1 MSPRPQAPVASRE
14 GGFPPA
20 RDRWQGLLT
29 LVRARLTVATLALPI
44 GVLTRPD
51 LTEPAWWEL
60 WWSLLVVGVLSALFW
75 LGARWRRGFGVQI
88 CAQLAT
94 DLALVT
100 WMAALTGGRESQFV
114 LFFALVVITGGVL
127 GEFLGGLLAAAGA
140 CAAILFL
147 PPLVAALHGAPA
159 GVATG
164 VLPAPGMLIAFLATM
179 GVLAGF
185 LGHRVHHARAAL
197 ERTALELD
205 RVRVDNDAILRHL
218 ASGVI
223 TVGETG
229 VVAYVNPAA
238 EQVLGLRSS
247 SARGQKLDAALPVR
261 LAPLRAVIEDS
272 LGHRAPRARVE
283 VTVKSAT
290 GAALPLGM
298 STNVLMH
305 EGRMTGV
312 VAVFQDLTE
321 VREMERR
328 VRRNE
333 TLAEVGSL
341 AAVIAHEMRNGLN
354 PISGS
359 IEYLQRELKPEGE
372 SAVLMEL
379 INIECGRLNRFIT
392 DLLTYS
398 RERDLALEP
407 LDLNERLGE
416 LCEGLRR
423 DARRPEAVTV
433 QFEPAARPTGVEGDR
448 EQLRQV
454 WLNLAY
460 NALEAMSGSGG
471 RLRVS
476 WNADDR
482 RRAIVEFEDT
492 GPGIAAE
499 DLPHVGQPFFTTKK
513 GGTGLGVAIAQRIVE
528 RHGGSLSFQSALGRG
543 TVARV
548 VLPGAGAAVARAA

>member
-1 MSPRPQAPVASRE
+1 MTPRTPAPAAARE
-14 GGFPPA
+14 GGSTPP

-51 LTEPAWWEL
+51 LAEPAWWEL

-75 LGARWRRGFGVQI
+75 LAARWRRGFGVQI

-114 LFFALVVITGGVL
+114 LFYALVVITGGVL
-127 GEFLGGLLAAAGA
+127 GEFAGGLLAAAGA
-140 CAAILFL
+140 CLAIQLL
-147 PPLVAALHGAPA
+147 PLLAGALHGVA
-159 GVATG
+159 GTATAT
-164 VLPAPGMLIAFLATM
+164 LPPPGMLLAFLATM

-185 LGHRVHHARAAL
+185 LGHRVHHAHAAL
-197 ERTALELD
+197 ERTAQELD

-223 TVGETG
+223 TVGESG

-238 EQVLGLRSS
+238 EQVLGLRAT

-261 LAPLRAVIEDS
+261 LSPLRSVIEDS
-272 LGHRAPRARVE
+272 LARRAPRARVE

-290 GAALPLGM
+290 GAVLPLGI

-305 EGRMTGV
+305 EGGMTGV

-359 IEYLQRELKPEGE
+359 IEYLQRELKPQGE

-379 INIECGRLNRFIT
+379 INVECGRLNRFIT

-416 LCEGLRR
+416 LCEGLRH

-433 QFEPAARPTGVEGDR
+433 QFEPARHATGIEGDR

-482 RRAIVEFEDT
+482 RRAVVEFEDT

-548 VLPGAGAAVARAA
+548 VLPGPGAAMARAA